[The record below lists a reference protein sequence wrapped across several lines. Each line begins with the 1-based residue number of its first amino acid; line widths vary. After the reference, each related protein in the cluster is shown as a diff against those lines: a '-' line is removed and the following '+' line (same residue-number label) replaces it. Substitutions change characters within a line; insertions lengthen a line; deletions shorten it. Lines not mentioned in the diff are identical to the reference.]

1 MERQLII
8 LKWYSLFISV
18 LMITFFLGGFY
29 LFKDVKKDLADRPKI
44 ISIDMAKLLVQSVP
58 FEANDTDV
66 KQKMERKMLGI
77 QRAIDAFVANG
88 YVVIDKNAVV
98 ASSDLLEIT
107 ESDIKMM
114 EAKE

>member
-1 MERQLII
+1 MERQVLI
-8 LKWYSLFISV
+8 LKLYSLFLSILLV
-18 LMITFFLGGFY
+18 ALCVVGIYF
-29 LFKDVKKDLADRPKI
+29 FKDLKRDLADRPKI
-44 ISIDMAKLLVQSVP
+44 ITIDMAKLLVQSVP

>member
-1 MERQLII
+1 MERQVIF
-8 LKWYSLFISV
+8 LKWYSLFLSILFV
-18 LMITFFLGGFY
+18 LLCLGAIYFL
-29 LFKDVKKDLADRPKI
+29 KDIKKDLADRPKI

-58 FEANDTDV
+58 FEANDADV

-107 ESDIKMM
+107 ESDIKLM